1 MKADLKF
8 YLTAIIIL
16 LVSFGATLLL
26 PIPDAIR
33 GYFSLPGQIS
43 ILGIIIEA
51 WRDKR
56 SHERQLEL
64 LDRQQDN
71 SLAIASHMANVIFDR
86 QVNFCEAY
94 FEKAHAI
101 LQKLFSTGPTKE
113 AVKYAD
119 DLKTIRTSFSPW
131 ISQEIE
137 AGLLPFE
144 KALRQMG
151 ASAQIADMRLSQ
163 IEHGLFVQRM
173 YDTFINISG
182 ISEPLEGDSPEEAVS
197 SIIKHLR
204 KVMGIIELTP
214 LRNQAISLATIHSE
228 TIKKAIK

>member
-8 YLTAIIIL
+8 YLIAIMIL
-16 LVSFGATLLL
+16 LVSFGATLFL
-26 PIPDAIR
+26 PIPDSIR
-33 GYFSLPGQIS
+33 GYLSLPGQIS

-56 SHERQLEL
+56 AHERQMEL

-71 SLAIASHMANVIFDR
+71 SLAIASHMATVIFDR

-94 FEKAHAI
+94 FEKAHEV
-101 LQKLFSTGPTKE
+101 LQKLFSTGPTQE
-113 AVKYAD
+113 AVKYAE

-131 ISQEIE
+131 ISEDIE

-151 ASAQIADMRLSQ
+151 ASAQIVDMKLSQ
-163 IEHGLFVQRM
+163 IEHQLFVKRM
-173 YDTFINISG
+173 YDAFINISG

-204 KVMGIIELTP
+204 KVMGIIELTN
-214 LRNQAISLATIHSE
+214 LRNQAISLATIHAE
-228 TIKKAIK
+228 TNKKSIK